1 MKNFKRLAA
10 MTLAGAMTVGM
21 MAGCGGSSSGEAPA
35 GSAAGAAAGSAAA
48 APSDGSKGTI
58 TVITMALNSDFWHE
72 VQAGAILAGEE
83 LGYDIKVLGPNDET
97 NTQEQMNEVLDA
109 QNYSDAICISAT
121 DPDSMQS
128 TIADA
133 HAAGIPIITF
143 NNPLS
148 DESAY
153 DAFTGTNNAAAGRG
167 LGDYIAETQ
176 GEGVKLA
183 IVRGVA
189 GSIVHDQRANGIA
202 EGVEAG
208 GGTLVDAQPAD
219 SDRAKAVT
227 VAENLI
233 QANPDINA
241 IAATSDEMAL
251 GAYEAVKSSGL
262 TDKIKVYGFDA
273 SLGGLESIMAG
284 ELTADAAQLPI
295 QMGYDS
301 VVLADKVLNGE
312 SVEKENEVPYDI
324 INQDNAEDFYNDCME
339 KLREAGFDY

>member
-1 MKNFKRLAA
+1 M
-10 MTLAGAMTVGM
+10 
-21 MAGCGGSSSGEAPA
+21 
-35 GSAAGAAAGSAAA
+35 
-48 APSDGSKGTI
+48 
-58 TVITMALNSDFWHE
+58 
-72 VQAGAILAGEE
+72 
-83 LGYDIKVLGPNDET
+83 
-97 NTQEQMNEVLDA
+97 
-109 QNYSDAICISAT
+109 
-121 DPDSMQS
+121 
-128 TIADA
+128 
-133 HAAGIPIITF
+133 
-143 NNPLS
+143 
-148 DESAY
+148 
-153 DAFTGTNNAAAGRG
+153 
-167 LGDYIAETQ
+167 
-176 GEGVKLA
+176 
-183 IVRGVA
+183 
-189 GSIVHDQRANGIA
+189 VHDQRANGIA

-312 SVEKENEVPYDI
+312 TVEKENEVPYDI
-324 INQDNAEDFYNDCME
+324 INQENAEQFYNDS
-339 KLREAGFDY
+339 LQSATPVSTTNLYSISYNRFILNSSF

>member
-1 MKNFKRLAA
+1 MTNFKKFAA
-10 MTLAGAMTVGM
+10 MALAGAMTVGM
-21 MAGCGGSSSGEAPA
+21 MAGCGGGATAEAPT
-35 GSAAGAAAGSAAA
+35 GSAAGSGTSA
-48 APSDGSKGTI
+48 SSEGSKGTI

-83 LGYDIKVLGPNDET
+83 LGYEIKVLGPNDET
-97 NTQEQMNEVLDA
+97 NTQEQINEVLDA
-109 QNYSDAICISAT
+109 QNYSDAICICAT

-133 HAAGIPIITF
+133 HAADIPIITF
-143 NNPLS
+143 ANPLT

-153 DAFTGTNNAAAGRG
+153 DAYTGTNDAAAGRG

-176 GEGVKLA
+176 GKDVKLA
-183 IVRGVA
+183 IIRGVA
-189 GSIVHDQRANGIA
+189 GAITHDQRANGIA

-208 GGTLVDAQPAD
+208 GGEVVDEQPAD

-251 GAYEAVKSSGL
+251 GAYEAIKSSGL
-262 TDKIKVYGFDA
+262 TDRIKVYGFDA
-273 SLGGLESIMAG
+273 SLGGLESIIAG
-284 ELTADAAQLPI
+284 ELTADAAQQPI

-301 VVLADKVLNGE
+301 VVLATKVLNGE
-312 SVEKENEVPYDI
+312 TVEKENEVPYDMI
-324 INQDNAEDFYNDCME
+324 DQSNAEEFYNNSIQS
-339 KLREAGFDY
+339 LRDAGFDY